1 MTEEINNLETIVWKQ
16 WIPIMSVVKNIQR
29 TKIQM
34 LKQTIQNKLMLLS
47 NCAFSGKKESTFIKN
62 EELRNFD

>member
-1 MTEEINNLETIVWKQ
+1 
-16 WIPIMSVVKNIQR
+16 MSVVENIQR

-34 LKQTIQNKLMLLS
+34 LKQTMQNKLMLLS
-47 NCAFSGKKESTFIKN
+47 NCGFSGKKKSTFIKN

>member
-1 MTEEINNLETIVWKQ
+1 
-16 WIPIMSVVKNIQR
+16 MSVVKNIQR